1 MQGRSDVVAFALAGV
16 VFWAGLG
23 SYGLVEP
30 SDARYA
36 EIAREMWVSGDWL
49 FPRLLGIL
57 HFQKPPLIYWL
68 SGLGTAFVGPS
79 EWGARACQGVLGLV
93 LVGLVWRFARR
104 HLGAAAA
111 PWAVALVATTPT
123 VIAAGRILTTDLLLA
138 TLQTLALT
146 AWYDVWSGRGGRGD
160 LAAFYA
166 ALGAAFLAKG
176 PVGWLVPGLIL
187 GLFAWRFRGG
197 GHRRVPW
204 GLVWGSAIMAAV
216 AFPWYLLVIARTPGL
231 FSYFLGGQIASR
243 LQESGMGH
251 HHAWYYFFAV
261 FPALGMPWILLAPS
275 GWKRLRG
282 EDSPLAGFLLFWT
295 AVPPL
300 FFSFPASKLPLYVLL
315 SFPALALA
323 GAASL
328 VAPSEPRRPVRWAGI
343 LFLGLGAAFA
353 SVGVGAVPMGGGD
366 WAAVSAENM
375 GRLFLPLAV
384 AAAVAGAA
392 AIAWSCAGTAG
403 ARRGVAALAVCLT
416 AATGWTFANSDHL
429 PLHSAR
435 AIAIAA
441 ASEIREGDTL
451 AEYRDL
457 SSGLPFYTGRLP
469 LMVDIKRETQF
480 ESRSLADRLIS
491 RSDFLRLWKGPG
503 RVLALTSPERALE
516 LPQGRELARAGGFL
530 LLANQ

>member
-1 MQGRSDVVAFALAGV
+1 MQGRRDVLAFALAAT

-49 FPRLLGIL
+49 FPRLLGIF
-57 HFQKPPLIYWL
+57 HFQKPPLLYWL
-68 SGLGTAFVGPS
+68 SGIGIAFVGPT

-93 LVGLVWRFARR
+93 LVVLVWRFARR

-111 PWAVALVATTPT
+111 LWAVALVATTPA
-123 VIAAGRILTTDLLLA
+123 VIGSGRMLTTDLLLA
-138 TLQTLALT
+138 TVQTLALT
-146 AWYDVWSGRGGRGD
+146 AWYDVWSGRGGRGA
-160 LAAFYA
+160 LVAFYA
-166 ALGAAFLAKG
+166 ALGVAFLTKG

-187 GLFAWRFRGG
+187 GLFAWRFRGS

-204 GLVWGSAIMAAV
+204 GLVWGAAIIAAV
-216 AFPWYLLVIARTPGL
+216 AFPWYLFVVARTPGL
-231 FSYFLGGQIASR
+231 LSYFLGGQIASR
-243 LQESGMGH
+243 LQEGGMGH
-251 HHAWYYFFAV
+251 PHAWYYWLAV

-275 GWKRLRG
+275 GWRRLRSEG
-282 EDSPLAGFLLFWT
+282 SPLAAFLLVWA

-300 FFSFPASKLPLYVLL
+300 FFTFPPSKLPLYVLL

-323 GAASL
+323 GSVSL
-328 VAPSEPRRPVRWAGI
+328 VAPNEPRRPVCWAGV

-353 SVGVGAVPMGGGD
+353 LVGVGAVSPGGGD
-366 WAAVSAENM
+366 WAAVTAEDM
-375 GRLFLPLAV
+375 SRLFLPLAV
-384 AAAVAGAA
+384 AATGAGAA
-392 AIAWSCAGTAG
+392 AIIWSRLGKTG
-403 ARRGVAALAVCLT
+403 ARRGAAALAVCLMAT
-416 AATGWTFANSDHL
+416 TGWTFANGDRL

-435 AIAIAA
+435 TIGIAA
-441 ASEIREGDTL
+441 ASEIRKGDTL

-469 LMVDIKRETQF
+469 LLVDIPRETQF
-480 ESRSLADRLIS
+480 ETRSLADRLIS
-491 RSDFLRLWKGPG
+491 RPDFLRLWDGPG
-503 RVLALTSPERALE
+503 RVLAATGLERAAE
-516 LPQGRELARAGGFL
+516 LPHGRELARGGGFV